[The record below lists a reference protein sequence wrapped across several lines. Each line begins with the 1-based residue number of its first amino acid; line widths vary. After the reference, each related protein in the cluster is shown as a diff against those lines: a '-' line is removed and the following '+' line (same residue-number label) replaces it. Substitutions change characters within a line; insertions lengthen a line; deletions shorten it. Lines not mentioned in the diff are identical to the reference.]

1 MNIAEHKKQNNIVE
15 YIIHMYQTEDLI
27 RVFDMDIEN
36 ISQYVIKHIPNGDA
50 SKEELINWYQE
61 ILTKMKKEGIEKSG
75 HLSETQTIVKNLS
88 ILKDELLKSD
98 KEFDTIYKKASPSIK
113 EFIAM
118 SEGKI
123 DDEIQICINGVYGL
137 LLARINGKKV
147 PEDVQPALDQF
158 GNVLSYLSYKYKQQ
172 TFLNDN

>member
-1 MNIAEHKKQNNIVE
+1 MNIAAHKKQNNIVE

-36 ISQYVIKHIPNGDA
+36 ISQYVVKHIPEGDA
-50 SKEELINWYQE
+50 SKEELVDWYQV
-61 ILTKMKKEGIEKSG
+61 ILTQMKKEGIEKFG
-75 HLSETQTIVKNLS
+75 HLSETQKIVQNLS
-88 ILKDELLKSD
+88 TLKAELLKED
-98 KEFDTIYKKASPSIK
+98 KEFKEIYSKASPAIK
-113 EFIAM
+113 EFISL

-123 DDEIQICINGVYGL
+123 IDEIQICINGVYGL
-137 LLARINGKKV
+137 LLARINGREV

-172 TFLNDN
+172 SFLGDN

>member
-36 ISQYVIKHIPNGDA
+36 ISQYVIKHIPQGDA
-50 SKEELINWYQE
+50 TKEELIAWYQV
-61 ILTKMKKEGIEKSG
+61 ILNKMKEEGIEKSG
-75 HLSETQTIVKNLS
+75 HLSETQKIVKNLNS
-88 ILKDELLKSD
+88 LKNQLLSSD
-98 KEFDTIYKKASPSIK
+98 KEFEKIYSTAAPSIQ
-113 EFIAM
+113 EFITM

-123 DDEIQICINGVYGL
+123 NDEIQICINGVYGL

-172 TFLNDN
+172 NFLNDN

>member
-36 ISQYVIKHIPNGDA
+36 ISQYVIKHIPEGDA
-50 SKEELINWYQE
+50 SKEELIGWYQA
-61 ILTKMKKEGIEKSG
+61 ILDQMNKEGIEKSG
-75 HLSETQTIVKNLS
+75 HLSETQKIVEDLNTLKQQLLS
-88 ILKDELLKSD
+88 SDE
-98 KEFDTIYKKASPSIK
+98 EFEKIYSKASPFIR
-113 EFIAM
+113 EFISM

-123 DDEIQICINGVYGL
+123 NDEIQICINGVYGI

-147 PEDVQPALDQF
+147 PDEVQPALDQF

-172 TFLNDN
+172 NFLNDN

>member
-36 ISQYVIKHIPNGDA
+36 ISQYVIRHIPEGDT
-50 SKEELINWYQE
+50 SKGELIAWYQV
-61 ILTKMKKEGIEKSG
+61 ILDKMKAEGIEKSG
-75 HLSETQTIVKNLS
+75 HLSETQEIVAKLNTLKVQLLNL
-88 ILKDELLKSD
+88 DE
-98 KEFDTIYKKASPSIK
+98 EFEKIYLKASPSIQ
-113 EFIAM
+113 EFITM
-118 SEGKI
+118 SDGKI
-123 DDEIQICINGVYGL
+123 NDEIQICINGVYGL

-172 TFLNDN
+172 NFLNEN